1 MFRVTD
7 RQADAGLA
15 VIRAGAGV
23 VFAAHGAQKLFVYG
37 LGGVTGAF
45 AGMGVPLPEVT
56 GPLVAFLEFAGGIAL
71 ILGVLTRVVG
81 AALAVNMLGA
91 IVLVHLAGG
100 FFLPSGVEFALV
112 LFAASLGLVL
122 TGGGAFSV
130 DALLRRRVGSL

>member
-1 MFRVTD
+1 MFRPTD
-7 RQADAGLA
+7 RQVDAGLA
-15 VIRAGAGV
+15 VIRAGAGA
-23 VFAAHGAQKLFVYG
+23 VFLAHGAQKLFVYG

-56 GPLVAFLEFAGGIAL
+56 GPLVAFVEFLGGIAL
-71 ILGVLTRVVG
+71 ILGVLTRLVG

-100 FFLPSGVEFALV
+100 FFLPSGIEFALV

-130 DALLRRRVGSL
+130 DALLTRRAESV